1 MTSSFYGCSHAM
13 SDIKIFTNGVKS
25 EAQPMK
31 FCMDVMWSKIYYVLD
46 GQLALMTL
54 EANRVEAG
62 RVIGE

>member
-1 MTSSFYGCSHAM
+1 
-13 SDIKIFTNGVKS
+13 
-25 EAQPMK
+25 MK